1 MKSPSS
7 EYLEQFPAVAE
18 DETLKLQLV
27 VGEFLSAANRGPAP
41 KIGDYLVRFPEF
53 GQRLASELKK
63 AVPQA
68 QGRAELDQTKISDG
82 CFKATRKADAAV
94 KSIVLPPA
102 PLPARIGRYAIQKLL
117 GSGGFGRVYL
127 GHDEELDRLV
137 AIKVPREDRLA
148 TRHDQEEF
156 VREAK
161 LLAGLEH
168 PGIVPVYDVG
178 RTVDGRC
185 FIVSKYVDGSD
196 LTARLA
202 AEPLTPT
209 KSAKIVADVADA
221 LHFAHSRRIVHRD
234 VKPANILLDQS
245 GRAFIADFGI
255 ALKEED
261 LGRDASI
268 VGTLAYMSP
277 EQLRGEGHLV
287 DGRSDVFSLGIV
299 FYELLTGRH
308 PFSVDRLQRMASAE
322 ARPPRQLNDQLPREL
337 ERICLRALCKRAAD
351 RYPTAKDFAD
361 DLRHWLGH
369 PQQSMATTDVSP
381 VVTGLPPRELETTPL
396 RIVPK
401 GLRCF
406 DAEDT
411 DFFLELIPG
420 PRDRDG
426 LPDIIRFW
434 KTRIESRNPEKA
446 FRAGL
451 IYGPSGCGK
460 SSLLRAG
467 LLPRLD
473 KSVTVVF
480 LEATSEGTEVRLVRK
495 LRSACPSLP
504 QAAGL
509 AELLVRIRRGDGL
522 PEGQKLLIV
531 FDQFEQWLHSRGA
544 QGG

>member
-1 MKSPSS
+1 M
-7 EYLEQFPAVAE
+7 
-18 DETLKLQLV
+18 
-27 VGEFLSAANRGPAP
+27 
-41 KIGDYLVRFPEF
+41 
-53 GQRLASELKK
+53 
-63 AVPQA
+63 
-68 QGRAELDQTKISDG
+68 
-82 CFKATRKADAAV
+82 
-94 KSIVLPPA
+94 
-102 PLPARIGRYAIQKLL
+102 
-117 GSGGFGRVYL
+117 
-127 GHDEELDRLV
+127 
-137 AIKVPREDRLA
+137 
-148 TRHDQEEF
+148 
-156 VREAK
+156 
-161 LLAGLEH
+161 
-168 PGIVPVYDVG
+168 
-178 RTVDGRC
+178 
-185 FIVSKYVDGSD
+185 
-196 LTARLA
+196 
-202 AEPLTPT
+202 
-209 KSAKIVADVADA
+209 
-221 LHFAHSRRIVHRD
+221 
-234 VKPANILLDQS
+234 LDQS

-434 KTRIESRNPEKA
+434 KTRIESRDPEKA

-544 QGG
+544 KGDSELVQALRQCDGSRLQCLIGVRDDFWMGITQFMHDLDVDLAPDSNVAPLQLLSLRHARKVLIAFGRAFGALPHGDLTPEQNQFVDEVIENLAEQDRIIPVRLALFTEMIKDRSWNPKTLAGIGGMEGIGVAFLEDSFSSGAALPENRAASTGRAGRAPIPASRRRRNHQGRYAIAGGAAGGFRLRRKPGRIRNAPADPR